1 MKIAAIIPARYSSS
15 RFMGKPLALI
25 AGKPMIQRVY
35 LQASKCKQFSD
46 VIVATDDER
55 IARVVEAFGGHA
67 VLTSPRHGSGTER
80 LWEVLENR
88 DFDAAVNI
96 QGDEPIVSEKLLT
109 QVCRE
114 LESGLH
120 DVVTAF
126 YLNTSYDDYLSRNVV
141 KVVMDQSFYALYFSR
156 ASIPS
161 VEKKDFSGFFQHIG
175 LYGYLKS
182 AVETFINFPAS
193 PLEKKEKLEQL
204 RFLENGISIKVIR
217 SRYRALG
224 VDVPED
230 IERIE
235 KILKEENLRED
246 DE

>member
-35 LQASKCKQFSD
+35 FQASKCKQFSD

-55 IARVVEAFGGHA
+55 IAGVVEEFGGHA
-67 VLTSPRHGSGTER
+67 VLTSPHHGSGTER

-88 DFDAAVNI
+88 DFDAAVNV

-114 LESGLH
+114 LETGGH
-120 DVVTAF
+120 DVVTAYYF
-126 YLNTSYDDYLSRNVV
+126 NTSYEDYLSRNVV
-141 KVVMDQSFYALYFSR
+141 KVVMDNSFNALYFSR

-161 VEKKDFSGFFQHIG
+161 VEEKDFSGFFQHIG
-175 LYGYLKS
+175 LYGYLKK
-182 AVETFINFPAS
+182 AVETFIKLPGS
-193 PLEKKEKLEQL
+193 ELEKKEKLEQL
-204 RFLENGISIKVIR
+204 RFLENGIPIKVIR

-224 VDVPED
+224 VDVPGD
-230 IERIE
+230 VKRIE